1 MAKKDTGKLER
12 LQETEELNELETR
25 KIKKFKAE
33 KKTVSTSVTP
43 KQESKKSVKKEK
55 PHFAEASHYAKATR
69 DTARGKEPTTMEE
82 LLAMESENV
91 KGLRKGEMVDGVV
104 TEVTSKTIYIDIGA
118 KTEGVVLGKEFERE
132 KDFIRKLKPGDKVNA
147 YVGSIED
154 ERGQILLSLRKAS
167 EDFAWNKYEDLMNSG
182 DTVEV
187 KGRELNRGGVIVD
200 ALFQLQGFIPGSQ
213 IGSVWQGKLDAL
225 VGHSVTVKVI
235 EVNRE
240 QNRLV
245 FSEKAVSDA
254 EKMAKVAKAIGK
266 LKLDNLYDAE
276 ITQVAPFGLF
286 VKIKSEGEEIEGLV
300 HISEVSWQKIDDL
313 TGLYKIKDS
322 VKVKVINLDN
332 NRVQF
337 SIKQLL
343 QDPWLNL
350 DEKYPLDMK
359 SVGKVVRL
367 TSFGALVQLEL
378 GIEGLIHISKIPP
391 ELSINEGDNVDVY
404 IESVDKKNRRISL
417 GLVLSQ
423 KPIGYK

>member
-1 MAKKDTGKLER
+1 MAKKDTSKLER
-12 LQETEELNELETR
+12 LQETEELNELKNK
-25 KIKKFKAE
+25 KIKKSKAE
-33 KKTVSTSVTP
+33 KKTVSASVTP
-43 KQESKKSVKKEK
+43 KQESKKSEKKEK
-55 PHFAEASHYAKATR
+55 PHFAEAS
-69 DTARGKEPTTMEE
+69 RGKEPTTMEE
-82 LLAMESENV
+82 LLALENENF
-91 KGLRKGEMVDGVV
+91 KGLRKGEMVDGIV

-132 KDFIRKLKPGDKVNA
+132 KDFIKKLKPGDKVNA

-167 EDFAWNKYEDLMNSG
+167 EDFAWNKYEQLMKSG
-182 DTVEV
+182 DTIEV
-187 KGRELNRGGVIVD
+187 KGRELNRGGVIID

-213 IGSVWQGKLDAL
+213 IGSVWQGKLDSL
-225 VGHSVTVKVI
+225 IGRSVTVKVI

-245 FSEKAVSDA
+245 FSEKLVSDA

-266 LKLDNLYDAE
+266 LKLENLYDAE

-343 QDPWLNL
+343 LDPWLNL